1 MIPAYPGCVVPLE
14 IFMVRKFDM
23 GFFGG
28 LSFGPGILLGLFEA
42 LGIFFGFFFITPSL
56 EILSTPPP
64 PRLGAWRE
72 SLALPYPSDHTFP
85 DSRGLFSLLF
95 GGREN
100 RLLFLPAVEHR
111 GKRLVD
117 KSLAFAN
124 LMYGN
129 EGNEKNITIDIKK
142 ISRLF
147 HFSTM
152 LVIKP
157 ANFD

>member
-42 LGIFFGFFFITPSL
+42 LGIFFGFDFWPRV
-56 EILSTPPP
+56 PPP
-64 PRLGAWRE
+64 PSPRLGAWRE

>member
-42 LGIFFGFFFITPSL
+42 LGIFFGLDFWPVTWNL
-56 EILSTPPP
+56 EYPPP
-64 PRLGAWRE
+64 SPRLGAWRE
-72 SLALPYPSDHTFP
+72 SPALPYPCDHTFP